1 MNHFSC
7 KRTPSPQEFR
17 LRAVPVLLRTP
28 SRESKLSA
36 KKKQKNNSI
45 IAFLPDSREGS
56 ILFPRKKKIS
66 FDISVLFQEF
76 NTLYELWC

>member
-7 KRTPSPQEFR
+7 KRTPSPQERSPCFVGNSVAR
-17 LRAVPVLLRTP
+17 IKTLSEKKNKKTIASLLFLLTRAKDQYFSHV
-28 SRESKLSA
+28 
-36 KKKQKNNSI
+36 
-45 IAFLPDSREGS
+45 F
-56 ILFPRKKKIS
+56 KIS

>member
-17 LRAVPVLLRTP
+17 LRAVPVLLGTP
-28 SRESKLSA
+28 SRESKHSA
-36 KKKQKNNSI
+36 KKKNKKT
-45 IAFLPDSREGS
+45 IASLLFLLTRAKDQYFSHV
-56 ILFPRKKKIS
+56 FKIS